1 MLRKTFITASILFL
15 LSAGMAFGGI
25 PSNWNVHPNPW
36 MDLTG
41 GPDDYGYTWADSD
54 EPGVPVEWI
63 DITATGTLITGL
75 GDDNF
80 VGPFTI
86 GFDFNYYWYTVD
98 QVYCGSNGY
107 LKFPPG
113 ALIASPFPGSIP
125 LSAEPNDFLAVY
137 ITDWNFSAG
146 GQAYYWTNNVD
157 QFVLSFINVPAW
169 NTGGSHDFQVVLNG
183 SDNTIHYNYGAQ
195 SGTVYNNDII
205 IGIENV
211 SGLVGLEHSHDTYP
225 DRNYSVIF
233 YRPDTTAYEAH
244 DMACTAVMNED
255 SYGTFVVSGTNYT
268 PSVWVKNVGNQFETS
283 VNVLCDIMDQWGTM
297 VYSELITITDLNPG
311 DEIEVVFPDWTT
323 GTTGQYIMF
332 GWANLVGDMNP
343 NNDNMQGEMHI
354 ITLPGVLLYD
364 DGTSAQSWSWM
375 GGTGGMGQRFEM
387 PVDYA
392 RITQLVYYIHT
403 GGTTLP
409 TFTAQVL
416 DDDGP
421 GGSPGTVMFET
432 AVTATTSQQWYTAD
446 CSVVLETGGAVYV
459 AWIMTGE
466 NCPSIGMDNTE
477 PFSRCGWEY
486 TGVWAP
492 FRERETLEPMI
503 RIMITEDL
511 TPDVQV
517 TLTPYNTPIQIPA
530 GGGSFDFNVELTNAG
545 NNPATFD
552 AWTMATLPSGAVV
565 GPLLGPFTL
574 TLNPGGTI
582 ERDRTQAVPG
592 AAPSGVYSYDAY
604 VGDYPTVVWD
614 EDHFDFEKLTDG
626 EGAWVVDWSNWGEAF
641 AGEEDAGM
649 TIGAPADFALLGAY
663 PNPFNASATVA
674 FSLPLEARVKIEVYN
689 VLGQRIATLHN
700 GILSA
705 GFHSELWNGTSDW
718 GVSISSGLYLVVM
731 EAEGTVE
738 GVRFRGSEKVLL
750 VK

>member
-1 MLRKTFITASILFL
+1 MLRKTFITTSILFL
-15 LSAGMAFGGI
+15 LSAGMAFGGM

-80 VGPFTI
+80 VGPFSI
-86 GFDFNYYWYTVD
+86 GFDFNYYWYAVD

-125 LSAEPNDFLAVY
+125 LLAEPNDFLAVY
-137 ITDWNFSAG
+137 IADWNFSAG

-157 QFVLSFINVPAW
+157 QFILSFIDLPAW

-311 DEIEVVFPDWTT
+311 DEIEVVFPDWTAGAT
-323 GTTGQYIMF
+323 GLYVLNGR
-332 GWANLVGDMNP
+332 ANLVGDMNP
-343 NNDNMQGEMHI
+343 NNDDMQGEMHI

-392 RITQLVYYIHT
+392 RITQLAYYIHT

-421 GGSPGTVMFET
+421 GGSPGTVLFET

-446 CSVVLETGGAVYV
+446 CNIVLETGGAVYI

-466 NCPSIGMDNTE
+466 NCPYIGMDNTE

-503 RIMITEDL
+503 RIAIVDATPPDLSITM
-511 TPDVQV
+511 TPVNPPV
-517 TLTPYNTPIQIPA
+517 QIPQS
-530 GGGSFDFNVELTNAG
+530 GGSFDYLLEIENIGTTTAY
-545 NNPATFD
+545 FD
-552 AWTMATLPSGAVV
+552 GWIDVMLPDSTIF
-565 GPLLGPFTL
+565 GPILLRTGIILP
-574 TLNPGGTI
+574 PGGSI
-582 ERDRTQAVPG
+582 ERDMNQVVPG
-592 AAPSGVYSYDAY
+592 GLPPGTYYYRGHLGIYPDLIYAEFSFPFTILGEDGSFTRIGWNVYGWDREPASKTAAPVENFSLCTS
-604 VGDYPTVVWD
+604 
-614 EDHFDFEKLTDG
+614 
-626 EGAWVVDWSNWGEAF
+626 
-641 AGEEDAGM
+641 
-649 TIGAPADFALLGAY
+649 
-663 PNPFNASATVA
+663 PNPFNASVTVT
-674 FSLPLEARVKIEVYN
+674 FNIPVEARVKIEVYN
-689 VLGQRIATLHN
+689 VLGQRIAALCDD
-700 GILSA
+700 ILGA
-705 GFHSELWNGTSDW
+705 GFHSEVWNGTSDS

-731 EAEGTVE
+731 EAEGTIE
-738 GVRFRGSEKVLL
+738 GAHFRGCEKLLL